1 MWRSGECSGERSV
14 EGTKRR
20 SDGSRVFPATQTK
33 SIEALERA
41 LSDTSRVLADWLAPK
56 YPFWFYIFKPKT
68 GIIDLSIQ
76 RWTSA
81 FGSSLGEP
89 VGIDGIPESFCF
101 DQLPEDLA
109 HCDGGNCNLAIPGVG
124 RPPQRQAP
132 SWRAPKMIQM
142 MRWPLPNGVSVP

>member
-20 SDGSRVFPATQTK
+20 SDGSRAFPAEQAGGQLLTQTK

-56 YPFWFYIFKPKT
+56 HAFWFYIFKPKT
-68 GIIDLSIQ
+68 GIIVRSIQ

-81 FGSSLGEP
+81 FGSSQGEP

-109 HCDGGNCNLAIPGVG
+109 HCDGGNCNLAIPGLEG
-124 RPPQRQAP
+124 LRSGKRQAGGH
-132 SWRAPKMIQM
+132 PK
-142 MRWPLPNGVSVP
+142 